1 VIKKPPLHSFDDW
14 LEQLLANY
22 TTRYSAGGVSKN
34 DRLVEVK
41 LFVASKSCD
50 IKDIAPRRNHHTLA
64 SDFFLSLRIAR

>member
-1 VIKKPPLHSFDDW
+1 VIKKTPLHSFDDW
-14 LEQLLANY
+14 LEQMLAKN

-34 DRLVEVK
+34 DRLVAVK

-50 IKDIAPRRNHHTLA
+50 IKDIAPRRNNYTLA